1 VRRPHQEP
9 SNRYSVAMPLVRAE
23 LVSTSPFVVLQFLA
37 WLVGYVR
44 RPRQVWV
51 EWTGEGWRELL

>member
-1 VRRPHQEP
+1 
-9 SNRYSVAMPLVRAE
+9 MPLVRAE

-51 EWTGEGWRELL
+51 EWTGEGWREIH